1 MQLGR
6 SAIIRVIKVVWLKA
20 NKLARAEKPV
30 SDGWEC
36 RETEPRYLN
45 LRNRKAKVGSIL
57 QQTAFALFI
66 FNNETIFVPLVLFI
80 SIP

>member
-30 SDGWEC
+30 SEG
-36 RETEPRYLN
+36 
-45 LRNRKAKVGSIL
+45 
-57 QQTAFALFI
+57 
-66 FNNETIFVPLVLFI
+66 
-80 SIP
+80 